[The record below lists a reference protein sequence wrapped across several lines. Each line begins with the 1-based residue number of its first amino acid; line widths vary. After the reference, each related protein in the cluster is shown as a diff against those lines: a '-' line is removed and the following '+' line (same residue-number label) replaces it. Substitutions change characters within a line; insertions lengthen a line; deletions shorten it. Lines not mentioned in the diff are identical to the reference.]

1 MSRAGVALAALLAA
15 CGSTTTDV
23 RSGRAWDNA
32 RPADYRAS
40 REDVIRE
47 VESYLATTGYRIEY
61 AEADKSFLKAYRA
74 GTSVTEQN
82 IEVHVRIA
90 AGTAEGTTRVTA
102 ISGRSMGVEWAGR
115 HVHDRLHEHLRATFK

>member
-1 MSRAGVALAALLAA
+1 MRRMAIIMAALFAA

-32 RPADYRAS
+32 RPADYRAP

-47 VESYLATTGYRIEY
+47 VESYLTTTGYRIEY
-61 AEADKSFLKAYRA
+61 VEADKSFMKAYRA
-74 GTSVTEQN
+74 GTGVTEQN
-82 IEVHVRIA
+82 IEVHVKIA
-90 AGTAEGTTRVTA
+90 PGTAEGTTRVTA

-115 HVHDRLHEHLRATFK
+115 HIHDRLHEHLRAAFK